1 MKIRQNIKIGFEGIV
16 AHKLRAFLTMLG
28 IIFGVG
34 AVVAMLSIGEGAR
47 REAIEQI
54 ELMGMNNII
63 IQDADLEGQE
73 LIDVRAAFSRGL
85 TLDDV
90 RAVTQVIPDVIAVI
104 PLRREEREVFYGS
117 DKIKVNLIGTT
128 ADYPSAHNMVIKAGY
143 FPAYDPEFSSG
154 RICALGSGV
163 KRSLFPFS
171 DPVGKDLKIK
181 GMWFRIT
188 GVMEN
193 KEVSVKDIGGYQVR
207 DFNLDVLIP
216 VAVMDKFFDR
226 SELQSPLDQIIVKID
241 PGSDIRAIGNILQR
255 LIGRRHREQE
265 DFKVIIPEELMRQ
278 SQSTQRIFNI
288 VMGAI
293 ASISL
298 LVGGIG
304 IMNIMLSSV
313 LERTREIGIRRAIGA
328 KRSEILGQFLTESVT
343 LSFSG
348 GLAGIIVGIA
358 LAKVITYYAGWVTVV
373 SVMSVFLA
381 FGVATAVGLVFGI
394 YPAKRAANLHPIEA
408 LRYE

>member
-47 REAIEQI
+47 REAMAQI
-54 ELMGMNNII
+54 EMMGMNNII
-63 IQDADLEGQE
+63 IQDADLEGEE
-73 LIDVRAAFSRGL
+73 LIDARAAFSEGL
-85 TLDDV
+85 TLEDADAIE
-90 RAVTQVIPDVIAVI
+90 RVIPDVIAAI
-104 PLRREEREVFYGS
+104 PLRREETEVFYGS
-117 DKIKVNLIGTT
+117 EKVKVNLIGTT
-128 ADYPSAHNMVIKAGY
+128 SDYPSAHNMVIKAGY
-143 FPAYDPEFSSG
+143 FPSYDAEFSSR
-154 RICALGSGV
+154 RICAIGSGV

-171 DPVGKDLKIK
+171 DPVGKDLKTK
-181 GMWFRIT
+181 GIWFRIA
-188 GVMEN
+188 GVMED
-193 KEVSVKDIGGYQVR
+193 KELSVKDIGEYQVR
-207 DFNLDVLIP
+207 DFNLDVLIS
-216 VAVMDKFFDR
+216 VSVMNKFYDR
-226 SELQSPLDQIIVKID
+226 YSLKSPLDQIVVKIK
-241 PGSDIRAIGNILQR
+241 PGSDVRAIGNILQR
-255 LIGRRHREQE
+255 ILSRRHHEQE

-328 KRSEILGQFLTESVT
+328 KRSEILGQFLTESVA

-348 GLAGIIVGIA
+348 GLAGIIIGIV
-358 LAKVITYYAGWVTVV
+358 LAKVITFYAGWVTIV
-373 SVMSVFLA
+373 SVLSVFLA
-381 FGVATAVGLVFGI
+381 FGVATAVGLIFGI
-394 YPAKRAANLHPIEA
+394 YPAKRAANLNPIEA